1 MDHMERSSSTE
12 RMQPVTSVNS
22 GDGVPMGE
30 DLYSFTVQIVNVIF
44 YGKPG
49 PGNEWVLIDAGMP
62 KAGGKVIE
70 EAETRFG
77 ENNPPK
83 AIIMTHAHFD
93 HVGGLIDILEKW
105 DVPVYAHPLEIPYI
119 TGKKDYPDP
128 DMTVEGGM
136 VAKMSKMFPTEA
148 VDIGDR
154 ARELPAD
161 GTVPH
166 MPGWRWI
173 HTPGHSEGH
182 VSLFRESDGAL
193 IAGDAFVTVKQD
205 SLYKVMTQELEIS
218 GPPVYLTPD
227 WESAEQSVKALAM
240 LQPQMA
246 LTGHGVPVSGEYL
259 QEHLGQLAARFKE
272 LAVPDHGKWVDDQ
285 DK

>member
-1 MDHMERSSSTE
+1 MERSASTE
-12 RMQPVTSVNS
+12 RMQPITSVNS
-22 GDGVPMGE
+22 GDGIPMGE
-30 DLYSFTVQIVNVIF
+30 DLYSFTIQIVNVIF
-44 YGKPG
+44 YGRPG

-62 KAGGKVIE
+62 KSGEKIIG
-70 EAETRFG
+70 EAVKRFG
-77 ENNPPK
+77 EDNPPK
-83 AIIMTHAHFD
+83 AIILTHAHFD
-93 HVGGLIDILEKW
+93 HIGGLIDVLEKW

-119 TGKKDYPDP
+119 TGMRDYPDP

-136 VAKMSKMFPTEA
+136 IAKMSKLFPTEA
-148 VDIGDR
+148 IDIGSR
-154 ARELPAD
+154 AYELPED

-166 MPGWRWI
+166 MPGWQWI

-205 SLYKVMTQELEIS
+205 AMYKVMTQELELS

-227 WESAEQSVKALAM
+227 WESAESSVKALAM
-240 LQPQMA
+240 LQPRIA

-259 QEHLGQLAARFKE
+259 QNHLGRLAEHFKE
-272 LAVPDHGKWVDDQ
+272 LAVPDHGKYVDGQ
-285 DK
+285 DKE